1 MKKTAKAEL
10 RAKSAEDL
18 KKEAQGLRDQ
28 MLKARFSTVLEGKTR
43 GVKYREVRRQIA
55 RIETILGEKA

>member
-18 KKEAQGLRDQ
+18 KKEALGLRDQ